1 MSGFVVQLDK
11 KKIQFISIHFKWKI
25 KRLMKWYFPHLFRMR
40 LFKMLFQTPP
50 PALSH
55 DSFNS
60 FQCWVS
66 DSFDKYKLRAGCCG
80 REASHDI
87 WMTHRNCKWCA
98 RVWLWR
104 MEIGNKH
111 KWQPID
117 LSRSLSLFSGCS
129 ASIVLSVCAF
139 IYTLININAIKVGAI
154 YFISTSLPSLAHS
167 GVAHFV
173 IVNNRFDIKK
183 SE

>member
-1 MSGFVVQLDK
+1 ME
-11 KKIQFISIHFKWKI
+11 
-25 KRLMKWYFPHLFRMR
+25 
-40 LFKMLFQTPP
+40 
-50 PALSH
+50 
-55 DSFNS
+55 
-60 FQCWVS
+60 
-66 DSFDKYKLRAGCCG
+66 G
-80 REASHDI
+80 RHDI

-104 MEIGNKH
+104 MEIGNKY

-183 SE
+183 RANKTQDSSAFHVFMLELRSLTLTLWTFLCVCLDSDFDFGNGK